1 MMRWRVPTAELLKKI
16 HGRPGDIEIFQHEN
30 FNARPGDE
38 SGWRFRTA
46 LSVSDLG
53 EYNDQ
58 ASSVIIYS
66 GIWEFCEHVNF
77 NLDGDAPGYAIRLG
91 PGYYASL
98 DAMGITQD
106 TLSSF
111 HQVG

>member
-1 MMRWRVPTAELLKKI
+1 MRWRVPTPELLKKI
-16 HGRPGDIEIFQHEN
+16 PGHPGDVEIFQHEN
-30 FNARPGDE
+30 FNTRSGDE

-66 GIWEFCEHVNF
+66 GIWEFCEHFNF
-77 NLDGDAPGYAIRLG
+77 NLDGDVPGYAIRLG